1 MKKIL
6 VLALAGLMAV
16 AAGTASAGVLNSE
29 EPGEASVHGWYLFP
43 GDGDFTVFDG
53 AAGVQGAYREWFAF
67 PWGIGLNAGWG
78 YYKVDKNTGSYK
90 VSTLGQF
97 KGECNVVPLGLDLFF
112 NVIDWDNW
120 NLVLGTG
127 IQYLIVDSDLSAWD
141 SVAGKRQDIDVDNAL
156 MWNIEAE
163 YEYMLSEKFYVS
175 GGVGYQVD
183 IVRADTECGD
193 NDLRDTSF
201 RGLFLRLGLKFLF

>member
-1 MKKIL
+1 MKKML
-6 VLALAGLMAV
+6 VLALAALFAV
-16 AAGTASAGVLNSE
+16 AGAASAGLLNSE
-29 EPGEASVHGWYLFP
+29 EPGEVSVSGYYVFP
-43 GDGDFTVFDG
+43 GDGDFDTFKS
-53 AAGVQGAYREWFAF
+53 AAGVQAAYREWFAF
-67 PWGIGLNAGWG
+67 PWGVGINAGWG
-78 YYKVDKNTGSYK
+78 TWMADKNSSSYKVD
-90 VSTLGQF
+90 TLRNF
-97 KGECNVVPLGLDLFF
+97 KGECNVVPLGASLFF

-127 IQYLIVDSDLSAWD
+127 LQYLIVDSDVSAFD
-141 SVAGKRQDIDVDNAL
+141 SVSGKRQDVDIDNPL

-163 YEYMLSEKFYVS
+163 YEYMLSEKLYIL

-183 IVRADTECGD
+183 IVRADTDCGH